1 MFAGPQD
8 LVGTFVPCR
17 ALQPW
22 HVFVGALQITQFLS
36 FSRKKKK
43 KKSKTEVNGRH
54 RAECCCEVPEQTT

>member
-8 LVGTFVPCR
+8 LVGAFVPCR

-36 FSRKKKK
+36 FSGKKKK
-43 KKSKTEVNGRH
+43 KKKQN
-54 RAECCCEVPEQTT
+54 